1 VAGAGIDYK
10 SWLDVAAAV
19 LAGHLRVLMPELL
32 CERAPLNLLC
42 AHRAQL
48 SKPVNLLR
56 EMIKSR
62 CEKLSSQCPTLF
74 VSDD

>member
-1 VAGAGIDYK
+1 VAGVGIAYK
-10 SWLDVAAAV
+10 SWLDVSADV
-19 LAGHLRVLMPELL
+19 LAGRLQVLLPELR

-56 EMIKSR
+56 EMLSQRCAQLGRLAPVSR
-62 CEKLSSQCPTLF
+62 T
-74 VSDD
+74 

>member
-1 VAGAGIDYK
+1 VRLPG
-10 SWLDVAAAV
+10 
-19 LAGHLRVLMPELL
+19 LL

-56 EMIKSR
+56 EMLASR
-62 CEKLSSQCPTLF
+62 CAELSSRFPVFPQ
-74 VSDD
+74 VDH